1 MKRIVSLMISI
12 ILAMSSVNLVLADEL
27 QPISGTAE
35 KGKYIWNFN
44 SGSAS
49 AVYDCTDEYAAL
61 RVSTGA
67 GDSISTEKGIYF
79 ANPSCNEPPTSAKDS
94 GRYILIKPTYS
105 GTVNLTVA
113 FSGAGNS
120 AKCRI
125 WYNDFEEMEFDEVD
139 TSLLIKGYADKGKQ
153 LGSDIT
159 SDTANDLSFSV
170 TGGHTYSLHTY
181 NRGSYIT
188 SLNYES
194 DEIVGKTTTPTIN
207 TPITS
212 DDTSISGTCEDGA
225 AVFVTINGGE
235 EKQATVDGTEWT
247 LENLT
252 LNADDTISVTAQL
265 DGEKKSDTAT
275 ATVLASE
282 NIFSLIIDENIANG
296 YIKANVEDT
305 SKIEKDSN
313 VTITAVPNDGYKLKS
328 LTVDGQTVE
337 TKNNSYSFTITKNTE
352 VTAEFEQ
359 LVYHNITINSAANG
373 TVTADSDKALE
384 DDVVTLTVSADKDY
398 RIKSLKYKSNDEEKE
413 IKYEK
418 KFVMPTSDVEITPV
432 FDTLNVVSEIDTSLE
447 KNDRITMNVDGT
459 PFFFNGIQIRA
470 DKVIDSWGFTDEQV
484 KAMFKQAADDGFTV
498 ANTQIRWMD
507 IQPDKKYNATKAVY
521 VNGNDSVQNNSTLF
535 VQKDE
540 SVAYMQFE
548 TPDTDTKYAGAKIRV
563 YVNEVNGN
571 GSLHIY
577 GIDNNDWDTES
588 MAWDNAP
595 CKNGYEITGTDCHTT
610 ASWDT
615 VNKTAY
621 YDIDVTDFIN
631 SRTDKKVGFA
641 VCADNDVKVGI
652 NNGTDTTHNVPQLVL
667 SSREDYDW
675 TYLDKMISYSEDA
688 GIKLEILW
696 FAIDT
701 CQQSADSR
709 VPYYI
714 LNNYQKTLAPD
725 LTPIRQRGDSYSFL
739 MCKEDEGLR
748 AKEQEVVETI
758 FNHIAEYDKKHG
770 GKKTVVGCQI
780 TNEPAVARMHGG
792 DYKYNERCYCDKCQA
807 KYDKF
812 IADGKTKQ
820 DYLNDVMWNYQNS
833 IAEAIKQ
840 SDYSVWTRTNNY
852 GGTDA
857 NIVEY
862 NEKMRQ
868 TENGTSIDFIGYDP
882 YTDDTSFLYNYGHG
896 TTQMTKVSVNYTQ
909 GKNLPMIM
917 ENGGGAKGSTKY
929 QNAPALTLAALAGGS
944 FYNVYELCGP
954 DELGMYLEKTYPLTQ
969 RGDYVESVRKTNK
982 MLNKIA
988 YVLASKNADG
998 ADGDELMFF
1007 NSLSNDT
1014 KTTKK
1019 MVRAI
1024 PVVYNTDNNG
1034 VGIAAE
1040 INSKEIVLESTSE
1053 SEFVLQDAKL
1063 YGIRSV
1069 ETGEYN
1075 GTEWVKTGEK
1085 EYTENGNDIVIET
1098 SEYDCI
1104 RVLTKNEI
1112 PSGEEYSPEYTYNA
1126 ETNEYTYDFSLFAN
1140 STSLAKTRKMS
1151 NLKIYGTSDDSI
1163 NPTSAIY
1170 KTTNGNETSEGGI
1183 WWNGKTVDSNRYMEY
1198 TAEKNGTLTIR
1209 LRNTYNKGNKA
1220 KSWLRYGTVGVEKDY
1235 IAASDDLYSQEY
1247 QIFSVELEKGKTYYF
1262 WPVGSGVNISSLVFK
1277 AEKTTYD
1284 NIMSYDE
1291 NNNTVT
1297 SAVSGDMIVAKY
1309 NDNGV
1314 LSDVKVHSV
1323 KADESVKIEES
1334 GKYKVMLWESL
1345 SGMNPIAQPKEF
1357 TVKSQYIIKKA
1368 DSDSTVIDTS
1378 SMVESE
1384 NITGYLVTS
1393 AKDGIIISTN
1403 TVPVQKSITVNTESG
1418 ADIEVAP
1425 IYEYKETKSYKDGVT
1440 LDESFADGL
1449 YNITFTNGSTAHV
1462 DLYVNGY
1469 MAANNVDQD
1478 GYGRSVSSG
1487 STYTANDIKV
1497 SGGKI
1502 TLKTADTSD
1511 GTLAYVKIVKAPSVV
1526 ERKTKIYVMG
1536 DSLVANYYG
1545 GNEDN
1550 YLGTTQTGWGQVLKN
1565 YINTDKYEVVNLA
1578 NAGYYASNLYTTA
1591 FPSILYNSREGDV
1604 FIFESGVNDYYQPNS
1619 EEGGESNKDNMKKY
1633 ALKIAEEAKNAGLKT
1648 VLVNPN
1654 VTPSKCTSP
1663 MLFGQVMI
1671 DTAKDANVEY
1681 IDLTQKSYDFI
1692 NGIYG
1697 DNMELIKKNVGLTK
1711 SSDNTH
1717 SSYLGAMKYASIV
1730 AGELYNLG
1738 YTDMINTEFSYTK
1751 NDTEGNTI
1759 VCKAIK

>member
-1 MKRIVSLMISI
+1 M
-12 ILAMSSVNLVLADEL
+12 
-27 QPISGTAE
+27 
-35 KGKYIWNFN
+35 
-44 SGSAS
+44 
-49 AVYDCTDEYAAL
+49 
-61 RVSTGA
+61 
-67 GDSISTEKGIYF
+67 
-79 ANPSCNEPPTSAKDS
+79 
-94 GRYILIKPTYS
+94 
-105 GTVNLTVA
+105 
-113 FSGAGNS
+113 
-120 AKCRI
+120 
-125 WYNDFEEMEFDEVD
+125 
-139 TSLLIKGYADKGKQ
+139 
-153 LGSDIT
+153 
-159 SDTANDLSFSV
+159 
-170 TGGHTYSLHTY
+170 
-181 NRGSYIT
+181 
-188 SLNYES
+188 
-194 DEIVGKTTTPTIN
+194 
-207 TPITS
+207 
-212 DDTSISGTCEDGA
+212 
-225 AVFVTINGGE
+225 
-235 EKQATVDGTEWT
+235 
-247 LENLT
+247 
-252 LNADDTISVTAQL
+252 
-265 DGEKKSDTAT
+265 
-275 ATVLASE
+275 
-282 NIFSLIIDENIANG
+282 
-296 YIKANVEDT
+296 
-305 SKIEKDSN
+305 
-313 VTITAVPNDGYKLKS
+313 
-328 LTVDGQTVE
+328 
-337 TKNNSYSFTITKNTE
+337 
-352 VTAEFEQ
+352 
-359 LVYHNITINSAANG
+359 
-373 TVTADSDKALE
+373 
-384 DDVVTLTVSADKDY
+384 
-398 RIKSLKYKSNDEEKE
+398 
-413 IKYEK
+413 
-418 KFVMPTSDVEITPV
+418 
-432 FDTLNVVSEIDTSLE
+432 
-447 KNDRITMNVDGT
+447 
-459 PFFFNGIQIRA
+459 
-470 DKVIDSWGFTDEQV
+470 
-484 KAMFKQAADDGFTV
+484 
-498 ANTQIRWMD
+498 
-507 IQPDKKYNATKAVY
+507 
-521 VNGNDSVQNNSTLF
+521 
-535 VQKDE
+535 
-540 SVAYMQFE
+540 
-548 TPDTDTKYAGAKIRV
+548 
-563 YVNEVNGN
+563 
-571 GSLHIY
+571 
-577 GIDNNDWDTES
+577 
-588 MAWDNAP
+588 
-595 CKNGYEITGTDCHTT
+595 
-610 ASWDT
+610 
-615 VNKTAY
+615 
-621 YDIDVTDFIN
+621 
-631 SRTDKKVGFA
+631 
-641 VCADNDVKVGI
+641 
-652 NNGTDTTHNVPQLVL
+652 
-667 SSREDYDW
+667 
-675 TYLDKMISYSEDA
+675 
-688 GIKLEILW
+688 
-696 FAIDT
+696 
-701 CQQSADSR
+701 
-709 VPYYI
+709 PYYI

-758 FNHIAEYDKKHG
+758 FNHIAEYDKEHG

-833 IAEAIKQ
+833 IAEAVKQ

-954 DELGMYLEKTYPLTQ
+954 DEFGMYIENTYPLTQ

-988 YVLASKNADG
+988 YVLASKKADG
-998 ADGDELMFF
+998 ADGDKLMFF
-1007 NSLSNDT
+1007 NPLSDDT

-1040 INSKEIVLESTSE
+1040 INSKEFVLESTSE
-1053 SEFVLQDAKL
+1053 SEFVLQNAKL
-1063 YGIRSV
+1063 YGINSV

-1075 GTEWVKTGEK
+1075 GTEWIKSSEK
-1085 EYTENGNDIVIET
+1085 EYTENGNDIVIKT

-1104 RVLTKNEI
+1104 RILTENEI

-1126 ETNEYTYDFSLFAN
+1126 ETNEYTYDFGLFAN
-1140 STSLAKTRKMS
+1140 STSLAKARKMS
-1151 NLKIYGTSDDSI
+1151 NLKIYGNSDDSI
-1163 NPTSAIY
+1163 NPTSAVY
-1170 KTTNGNETSEGGI
+1170 KTANGNETSEGGI
-1183 WWNGKTVDSNRYMEY
+1183 WWNGKTVDANRYMEY

-1247 QIFSVELEKGKTYYF
+1247 QTFSVELEKGKTYYF

-1277 AEKTTYD
+1277 TEKTTYD
-1284 NIMSYDE
+1284 NILSYDE
-1291 NNNTVT
+1291 NKNTVT

-1309 NDNGV
+1309 NDDGV
-1314 LSDVKVHSV
+1314 LNDVVVHSV

-1345 SGMNPIAQPKEF
+1345 SGMNSIAQPKEF
-1357 TVKSQYIIKKA
+1357 TVNSQYIIKKA

-1384 NITGYLVTS
+1384 NITGY
-1393 AKDGIIISTN
+1393 
-1403 TVPVQKSITVNTESG
+1403 
-1418 ADIEVAP
+1418 
-1425 IYEYKETKSYKDGVT
+1425 
-1440 LDESFADGL
+1440 
-1449 YNITFTNGSTAHV
+1449 NITFTNCSTAHI

-1497 SGGKI
+1497 LGGKI

-1526 ERKTKIYVMG
+1526 ERKAKIYVMG

-1591 FPSILYNSREGDV
+1591 FPSILYNSQEGDV

-1648 VLVNPN
+1648 VFCL
-1654 VTPSKCTSP
+1654 
-1663 MLFGQVMI
+1663 
-1671 DTAKDANVEY
+1671 E
-1681 IDLTQKSYDFI
+1681 
-1692 NGIYG
+1692 
-1697 DNMELIKKNVGLTK
+1697 LTK
-1711 SSDNTH
+1711 KSCKNNFFLKN
-1717 SSYLGAMKYASIV
+1717 YCIV
-1730 AGELYNLG
+1730 HRGTVYNN
-1738 YTDMINTEFSYTK
+1738 YRI
-1751 NDTEGNTI
+1751 
-1759 VCKAIK
+1759 